1 MKTKIFI
8 GVLLVSIIIL
18 LSSFPLISA
27 DPDNIIINQRLQDI
41 KDNITNRI
49 DKLPDILWYP
59 GFFITLLLAPFIIMY
74 LIIAII
80 LDIGNP

>member
-27 DPDNIIINQRLQDI
+27 DQDNIIINQNLKDI

-49 DKLPDILWYP
+49 DKLPDIFWYP
-59 GFFITLLLAPFIIMY
+59 GFFITLLLAPFIIIY